1 MTDLMNCLVGK
12 VRKTRKGRVI
22 ITLTDLFDQQYGK
35 VVLEDDFGIDLDSV
49 DNVSLQNIYSKKR
62 KRGDC

>member
-12 VRKTRKGRVI
+12 VRRTRKGRIV

-35 VVLEDDFGIDLDSV
+35 VILEEDFGLDLDLV
-49 DNVSLQNIYSKKR
+49 DNVSLQNIYSTKR
-62 KRGDC
+62 KE